1 MVSAK
6 LLRTFFYE
14 THVAAASRNPF
25 AQVTTQYV
33 NLNADLNQQYFGTL
47 IDEKFCIFTFKQQF
61 KENVSC
67 ITFIVFD
74 DQAASIHF
82 YPKTCRN
89 NACKA
94 LRKLKWDHSFLN

>member
-6 LLRTFFYE
+6 LLRTFFYG
-14 THVAAASRNPF
+14 THVAAASRNPK
-25 AQVTTQYV
+25 

-94 LRKLKWDHSFLN
+94 LRKLK